1 MDDHRAALHEYLL
14 VEFVLTL
21 LYSGVTKGTLGGR
34 SPEAL
39 GRLDP
44 LLPLLVRA
52 LHCRHSA
59 SVSLALRTLAALVAL
74 PLPTLRTAAPAA
86 GKAVAALL
94 KRAPS
99 LAHPVAQ
106 DSFRLLAGMLR
117 ECATYKPSTGSIR
130 FLLKWGFGEL
140 EASADRTTAFGLL
153 RAILARRIVVP
164 EVYDV
169 MERVQARRAPPLPR
183 CSSGGL
189 LLRTASSS
197 PLPLAAAPGAAAC
210 SSSAPAPLTAHIQHH
225 IAPPLPPSQPENRS

>member
-106 DSFRLLAGMLR
+106 DSFRLLAGA
-117 ECATYKPSTGSIR
+117 C
-130 FLLKWGFGEL
+130 
-140 EASADRTTAFGLL
+140 
-153 RAILARRIVVP
+153 
-164 EVYDV
+164 
-169 MERVQARRAPPLPR
+169 LP
-183 CSSGGL
+183 
-189 LLRTASSS
+189 
-197 PLPLAAAPGAAAC
+197 AAAAAVRSCAQ
-210 SSSAPAPLTAHIQHH
+210 PHFRGRPLVLLAW
-225 IAPPLPPSQPENRS
+225 A